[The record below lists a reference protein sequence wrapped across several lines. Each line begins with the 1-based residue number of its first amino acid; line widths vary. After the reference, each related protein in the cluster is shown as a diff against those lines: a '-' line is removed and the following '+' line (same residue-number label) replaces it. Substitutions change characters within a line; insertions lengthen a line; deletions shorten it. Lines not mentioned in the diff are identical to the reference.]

1 MHSPHLFLHLYPAFL
16 FSSMSPLRRHGHFA
30 VIAPVCFM
38 SRILA
43 QAVFS
48 TQNVFFLLF
57 YLVTTHSSDFIRAS
71 LLQRCLLQFPDETKC
86 PYYRIIWNYISILYS
101 ICLFFFFLQN
111 YWRRISLLD
120 WKLHEGE
127 QCLFCLLASLWHLTQ
142 CPKPNR
148 YSRSQQC
155 ARCYR

>member
-30 VIAPVCFM
+30 VIAPVCFT

-101 ICLFFFFLQN
+101 ICLFFFA
-111 YWRRISLLD
+111 
-120 WKLHEGE
+120 E
-127 QCLFCLLASLWHLTQ
+127 LLAQNLPTRLKATWGWAMSFLFTSVSLA
-142 CPKPNR
+142 PNTVP
-148 YSRSQQC
+148 QTK
-155 ARCYR
+155 